1 MATIA
6 FCGIGIMGS
15 QMAGRLQKA
24 GHTVRAWNR
33 TASKADEWARQWKGV
48 ACKTPADAANPAS
61 ELHLMLSNDDAV
73 HQALF
78 ADDGALKTLPKGS
91 LVVDH
96 STVSVLLV
104 DPRAAQ
110 IKAGGWRYLH
120 APVLAGPSTVAEGKG
135 LMLVAGANSVYAD
148 AKATLA
154 QIIEQHWYIGE
165 TERDAAAF
173 KLMANSMLISIT
185 QALAEFYSLGRA
197 CGFEPERALQ
207 LFDHFDP
214 GKTIQIRGPRM
225 ARGDYAPAFQVT
237 MAAKDADLILK
248 AARQGGADMPTI
260 ELALQRLLR
269 LIKSGHGD
277 LDMGALALAAVHST
291 TPAHGAPNELATAGG
306 EG

>member
-15 QMAGRLQKA
+15 QMASRLQKA

-33 TASKADEWARQWKGV
+33 THAKADEWARNAGGV
-48 ACKTPADAANPAS
+48 ACLTPADAADPAT

-73 HQALF
+73 DRALF
-78 ADDGALKTLPKGS
+78 ADDGALKTLTKGS

-104 DPRAAQ
+104 EPRATK

-120 APVLAGPSTVAEGKG
+120 APVLAGPSTVAKGEG
-135 LMLVAGANSVYAD
+135 LMLVAGSNPIYGA

-154 QIIEQHWYIGE
+154 QIIEAHWYIGE
-165 TERDAAAF
+165 TEQDSAAF

-197 CGFEPERALQ
+197 CGFEPQRSLQ

-214 GKTIQIRGPRM
+214 GRTIQIRGPRM

-248 AARQGGADMPTI
+248 AARQGGADMPAI
-260 ELALQRLLR
+260 ELALHRMLR

-277 LDMGALALAAVHST
+277 LDMGALALAEVHAA
-291 TPAHGAPNELATAGG
+291 TPAHGAQTEMAKAGG